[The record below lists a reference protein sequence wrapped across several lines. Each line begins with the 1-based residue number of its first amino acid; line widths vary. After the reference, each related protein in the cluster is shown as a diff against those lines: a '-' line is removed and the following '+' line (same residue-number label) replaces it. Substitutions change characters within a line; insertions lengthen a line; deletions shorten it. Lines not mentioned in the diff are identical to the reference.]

1 MAINIQSLFSD
12 IIETPAQRQER
23 MLTEG
28 ILKGREL
35 TGGLTGLA
43 RTQAPLVSALSMQ
56 MPQRQEAMRRGVGG
70 MLGLDVRT
78 ESEKVQEALKGVDP
92 NDPQSLLQAAQAV
105 GNLGLGA
112 QSAQMRAM
120 AADVTRQ
127 KQADL
132 MAQQDFAMGQA
143 RDIQN
148 ISESQQ
154 RERTAVESRLLAQQR
169 RDQELTSF
177 ESQQKLNQINLEEA
191 QIRLEQLK
199 EGGSVDEIFGGQD
212 ILPNGTIYYASK
224 SGDTIVKDIN
234 GNVLTGEEAR
244 RSLDEGFEMQT
255 EQQRDIYQARRIGTR
270 SAIIAADSFEKIGTN
285 RAMVSSLREA
295 ARLVEEGAATTELER
310 FLKPLDQ
317 ATSFLKQITGQL
329 TLDQLSQVTMGALSE
344 KELELL
350 QATAAPSGFD
360 KPAII
365 QWYMDKAAATEK
377 ALGVLEQQAVY
388 FSQPGATPGG
398 WIEIQREERER
409 QAQAAPGPDAD
420 EARRS
425 ALGQVLGRD
434 IPSEAQPADA
444 DEAALEA
451 ARREI
456 LRGR

>member
-12 IIETPAQRQER
+12 IIETPAQKQRRLLE
-23 MLTEG
+23 EG
-28 ILKGREL
+28 LIQASAIPQSS
-35 TGGLTGLA
+35 GLVRTGLA
-43 RTQAPLVSALSMQ
+43 TDIMRDMPRQREQFATQA
-56 MPQRQEAMRRGVGG
+56 RG
-70 MLGLDVRT
+70 MLGIEDMSPSAVAERIVKNIDPSNVESVVRGA
-78 ESEKVQEALKGVDP
+78 KALSDAGLGV
-92 NDPQSLLQAAQAV
+92 QAAKLR
-105 GNLGLGA
+105 G
-112 QSAQMRAM
+112 M
-120 AADVTRQ
+120 AADLSRQ
-127 KQADL
+127 QQQDL
-132 MAQQDFAMGQA
+132 MAQQEFAMGQA
-143 RDIQN
+143 RDIQA

-154 RERTAVESRLLAQQR
+154 REQTAIENRLLAQQR
-169 RDQELTSF
+169 RNQELTSF
-177 ESQQKLNQINLEEA
+177 ELEQELDRINLEEA
-191 QIRLEQLK
+191 EIRLQELK
-199 EGGSVDEIFGGQD
+199 EGGSVDEIFGGQK
-212 ILPNGTIYYASK
+212 ILPNGTIIYASK
-224 SGDTIVKDIN
+224 SGDPIVKDIN
-234 GNVLTGEEAR
+234 GTVLTGEEATN
-244 RSLDEGFEMQT
+244 SLNEGYQMET
-255 EQQRDIYQARRIGTR
+255 EQQQKIYQARRTGTE

-285 RAMVSSLREA
+285 RAMISNLREA
-295 ARLVEEGAATTELER
+295 ARLVEQGAATTKLEE
-310 FLKPLDQ
+310 FLSPLDQ

-350 QATAAPSGFD
+350 QDTAAPSGVD

-365 QWYMDKAAATEK
+365 KWYMDKAAATEK
-377 ALGVLEQQAVY
+377 ALGILEQQAVY

-409 QAQAAPGPDAD
+409 QAQAAPGPNAD